1 MKLLI
6 LSGLASSWRGN
17 VCFLN
22 LRIFLEL
29 KTDYIDAG
37 DVNVDDEFEMM
48 VIVLVVFVTKLRHF
62 SEN

>member
-6 LSGLASSWRGN
+6 LSGVASSWKGN

-22 LRIFLEL
+22 LGIFLEF

-37 DVNVDDEFEMM
+37 VNVDDEFEMIIIIWASSLPTS
-48 VIVLVVFVTKLRHF
+48 VIFC
-62 SEN
+62 EN